1 MHIPVQGL
9 VDGSM
14 KPVQFPLIVRKSPV
28 AADMALLMWRPDHG
42 FDAVKISLALPTTKP
57 CGIPSLRHRIVTQ
70 IWSERK
76 RVESVSSQFLKE
88 IWDLLKLFFVSQEK
102 L

>member
-42 FDAVKISLALPTTKP
+42 FDTVKISLAFWWDPFPLAPDCDPNLIINLVGKKA
-57 CGIPSLRHRIVTQ
+57 CRVCFQSIPQR
-70 IWSERK
+70 
-76 RVESVSSQFLKE
+76 
-88 IWDLLKLFFVSQEK
+88 DLGFVK
-102 L
+102 VIFCF